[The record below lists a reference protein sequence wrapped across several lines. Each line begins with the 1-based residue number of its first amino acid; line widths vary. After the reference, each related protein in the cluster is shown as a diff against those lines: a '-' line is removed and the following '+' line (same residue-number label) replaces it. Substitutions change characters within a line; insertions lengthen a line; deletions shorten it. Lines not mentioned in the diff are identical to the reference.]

1 MTGVKPTSSSR
12 RATLIGDVVAS
23 RRSPNR
29 SALHRAVTGALTQA
43 TDDAV
48 DAPALTVGDEFQG
61 SYRTVG
67 AAITAALAIRLALAA
82 DHDPGVDVRFGIG
95 WGGVTML
102 DERIQDGPGWWSAR
116 EAIEWTATTQR
127 QPGLSTL
134 RTAYRG
140 AGTDGPDE
148 GAVNAALICRDQLL
162 GSLDARSLRI
172 LRGLLNG
179 TTKKELAELEGISA
193 SAVSQR
199 TVRDGLD
206 ALVLAT
212 QNLRG
217 VR

>member
-116 EAIEWTATTQR
+116 EAIVASSSVATAMMR
-127 QPGLSTL
+127 PRRA
-134 RTAYRG
+134 RTSAM
-140 AGTDGPDE
+140 
-148 GAVNAALICRDQLL
+148 
-162 GSLDARSLRI
+162 
-172 LRGLLNG
+172 LLN
-179 TTKKELAELEGISA
+179 TFS
-193 SAVSQR
+193 
-199 TVRDGLD
+199 
-206 ALVLAT
+206 
-212 QNLRG
+212 
-217 VR
+217 